1 MLSENSIKF
10 LFAILIIIIIIFV
23 SLFTYYY
30 KQWDNYL
37 CPTCSITSFPNLQ
50 PISSNAITQAN
61 LQSVQANLQTAQTNL
76 LANPQYI
83 ATQAKLQA
91 NPQYIASQSKFQSNP
106 QYFAV
111 TVPEKLQANQANL
124 QSIAD
129 EVDEFQPQRTV
140 TWGGITR

>member
-83 ATQAKLQA
+83 AAQTKLQA
-91 NPQYIASQSKFQSNP
+91 NPQYIAAQ
-106 QYFAV
+106 A
-111 TVPEKLQANQANL
+111 KLQANP
-124 QSIAD
+124 QSVSDGFAY
-129 EVDEFQPQRTV
+129 PMPKTV